1 VAGSVRTRIA
11 RRLGGPTT
19 RRRRH
24 RRLALVGVLV
34 VGIALVLLVAGGGD
48 DGDGET
54 ATPTTV
60 LSDDPVARACQLSN
74 AEIATAQRALLGD
87 NDAPGAAEGFL
98 ADAFVDLTRDR
109 SDAIRATQPS
119 AEVLAVLDEFDAVVD
134 AIEADPT
141 IGLGADP
148 FEQVD
153 EQWQALGLDEC
164 MMGGGT
170 VETE

>member
-11 RRLGGPTT
+11 RRLGGPTA

-24 RRLALVGVLV
+24 RRLALAGVLV
-34 VGIALVLLVAGGGD
+34 VGIALVLLVAGGD
-48 DGDGET
+48 DGDDET
-54 ATPTTV
+54 ATPTTA
-60 LSDDPVARACQLSN
+60 LSDDPVVRACQLSN

-109 SDAIRATQPS
+109 SAAIRATQPS
-119 AEVLAVLDEFDAVVD
+119 AEVLAVVDDFDAVVD

-164 MMGGGT
+164 MIGGGT
-170 VETE
+170 VEPE